1 MLSEATPDLLRQAAV
16 QLVDGEA
23 GDYDPLLKLTDGARA
38 VLLGISS
45 HGSHDLFRA
54 RAELTRRLIEDMGF
68 SLLALDASADVVE
81 PIDAYVRGLS
91 DRGLVENAPGRR
103 SLFPTGVWRN
113 SEMLD
118 FVVWLRSYNDQ
129 FETDTYKVRV
139 QTIDFDSPRKS
150 VVWAHSRF
158 VGDARATDASTPSL
172 GQRARERFGRRAVL
186 VGFSTYS
193 GHVSALDRNGRS
205 WRETL
210 DAAPAGG
217 YEAVFHAAH
226 LSSFLLLLRDAPDR
240 LTSALREPRL
250 ERMVDAMSGS
260 DTDPHVDYLRARL
273 ADQFDAL
280 IHFDHTRALQIL
292 DASGPVSGVQR
303 LMQLEQ
309 QNLQSDNYETDS

>member
-1 MLSEATPDLLRQAAV
+1 MLSEATPDLLRQAAI

-23 GDYDPLLKLTDGARA
+23 GDYDPLLKLTDGAQV
-38 VLLGISS
+38 VLLGVSS
-45 HGSHDLFRA
+45 HGSHELFRA
-54 RAELTRRLIEDMGF
+54 RAELTRRLIQDMGF
-68 SLLALDASADVVE
+68 SSLALDASADVVE

-91 DRGLVENAPGRR
+91 NRGLAENTPGRS
-103 SLFPTGVWRN
+103 SLFPTSFWRN

-139 QTIDFDSPRKS
+139 QTIDLDRPRKS

-158 VGDARATDASTPSL
+158 VGDARAADPTVPSL

-193 GHVSALDRNGRS
+193 GYVTALDRDGRPG
-205 WRETL
+205 RETL

-217 YEAVFHAAH
+217 YEAVCHATH

-260 DTDPHVDYLRARL
+260 AAYPDVDYLRARL

-280 IHFDHTRALQIL
+280 IYFDHTRALQIL
-292 DASGPVSGVQR
+292 DASGQVSGVQ
-303 LMQLEQ
+303 
-309 QNLQSDNYETDS
+309 S